1 MDAPRRILSD
11 SRGKETEKQ
20 SKDPNA
26 ATNNTSPMPEETVQ
40 PDQPAAGDSAMKP
53 RRQKYVGNTPP
64 TNNQ

>member
-11 SRGKETEKQ
+11 SQAKESEKA
-20 SKDPNA
+20 SKGPKDPDNS
-26 ATNNTSPMPEETVQ
+26 SPVPAEGVQ
-40 PDQPAAGDSAMKP
+40 PDQPATGDAAMKP